1 MPIKI
6 KNQKIDKSVEN
17 ELDKIFSEFIQL
29 KYITAEE
36 ASNNKNTIVKYFS
49 YIQQIIGKLKIFEES
64 NFEDFKKLFKSQ
76 IEYIA
81 FNLNDE
87 FNNKKNNILSSL
99 DDLFSIDFIKN
110 CYYAKE
116 VKQFSTNIN
125 ESKKNIIEISNSN
138 QKRMWNSFY
147 TCENEIKELMESKK
161 ESIDY
166 MENIDIDEILKE
178 LSYKVGNKVRELND
192 EIDILLNDT
201 YNNIY
206 REWEKVEQE
215 FKKISGKSSILS
227 KIPNLKEYIKTR
239 LGNKSKSL
247 YQQLYNELDFRKNLF
262 QIYNNQ
268 SFFKSLK
275 STFSKYNYIKDHI
288 DLITKEF
295 KEKTAYII
303 RILDIN
309 FSKYLRKIILSIS
322 KAVEITTINF
332 KKEQLPIWKEIKE
345 YYQIVKG
352 EIKDIK
358 NEINK
363 NVLLK

>member
-87 FNNKKNNILSSL
+87 FNNKINNILFSL

-178 LSYKVGNKVRELND
+178 LSYKVENKVRELND
-192 EIDILLNDT
+192 EIDILLSDT

-206 REWEKVEQE
+206 KEWEKVEQE
-215 FKKISGKSSILS
+215 IKKISGESSILS
-227 KIPNLKEYIKTR
+227 KIPN
-239 LGNKSKSL
+239 
-247 YQQLYNELDFRKNLF
+247 F
-262 QIYNNQ
+262 
-268 SFFKSLK
+268 
-275 STFSKYNYIKDHI
+275 
-288 DLITKEF
+288 
-295 KEKTAYII
+295 
-303 RILDIN
+303 
-309 FSKYLRKIILSIS
+309 
-322 KAVEITTINF
+322 
-332 KKEQLPIWKEIKE
+332 
-345 YYQIVKG
+345 
-352 EIKDIK
+352 
-358 NEINK
+358 
-363 NVLLK
+363 